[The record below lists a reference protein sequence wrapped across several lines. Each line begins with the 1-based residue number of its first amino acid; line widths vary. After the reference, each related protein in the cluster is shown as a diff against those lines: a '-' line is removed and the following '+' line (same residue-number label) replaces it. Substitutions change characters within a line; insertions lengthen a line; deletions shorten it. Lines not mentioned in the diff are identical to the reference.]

1 MKMNDKYIIKKTMIR
16 RHFIYDN
23 GEDFIMYHKG
33 QVIIVH
39 GDRVNYFKPNRLIDM
54 IIMHEVMERMN
65 LNEQDRE
72 AITTCILD
80 IYDEERGKNKNELVL
95 TKEQMEKI
103 KKVIEDV

>member
-1 MKMNDKYIIKKTMIR
+1 MIR
-16 RHFIYDN
+16 RHMIYDD
-23 GEDFIMYHKG
+23 GESFIQYHKG

-54 IIMHEVMERMN
+54 IIMHDVMERMK

-80 IYDEERGKNKNELVL
+80 IYDEEHGQTKNELIL

-103 KKVIEDV
+103 KKVIGDV

>member
-1 MKMNDKYIIKKTMIR
+1 MIR

-39 GDRVNYFKPNRLIDM
+39 GDRVNYFKPNRLIDL

-80 IYDEERGKNKNELVL
+80 IYDEESGKNKIDLVL

-103 KKVIEDV
+103 KNVIDDV